1 MVKNIPTI
9 ERSTKIRFGKYAT
22 DDQGENTIVFNA
34 SNAAIDTSGPGSI
47 YMTPLRSEDI
57 RNTDVKILTYNRTT
71 KEVLDSNVTSDDI
84 FSMNLEFVTNNDN
97 VTSNTIRFINDT
109 TSFVTTGNVG
119 IQNTSPTHALDVGS
133 NVYVTK
139 DGEVRVGPSILINSS
154 ATNKIQVSGRIDTD
168 SITLDHIGLSNTNPT
183 ITGLSLGSS
192 TFLRHPTD
200 SINAFS
206 TSGNV
211 SAAFYHGDSYFLSNL
226 NLNNI
231 VLQGNTTA
239 SRTVQFNYANGPAL
253 ITNGNVGIQ
262 NTHGIHTLD
271 VGSNLFVDDKGSN
284 ILVVTGNTFTSRKA
298 LIGSNVTIDT
308 LGSNVVEVTGNTYT
322 SRKALVGSNLVMD
335 TMGSNVV
342 EVTGNTFTSRKALV
356 GSNLVM
362 DTLGSNVVEVTGNTF
377 TSRKALIG
385 SNLVMDTLGSNVVE
399 VTGNTYTSRKA
410 LVGSNVT
417 IDTLGS
423 NVVEVTGNTYT
434 SRKAL
439 VGSNLIMD
447 TLGSNVVEVTGNT
460 YTSRKALI
468 GSNVIIDTLGT
479 NVVEVTGNVNVSNYT
494 KTDYITVQK
503 DAHIKGNLLVEGTTT
518 TIDTTN
524 TTFEDAVI
532 SLANNNEFA
541 TTDIG
546 IIMKQPNSNA
556 SPTVTFRGDEK
567 EIMIGYTLNSS
578 LDTEIT
584 PDLANVI
591 DLHVYG
597 NVIAQNNI
605 TLTSGELTAI
615 TLNGNVVGNNANVI
629 TLYGNVSGD
638 NVNAITLYG
647 NVVGNSANVI
657 TLTGNV
663 IGNNVDVITLNGNVS
678 GDNVNA
684 ITLYGNVSGDNVN
697 AITLYG
703 NVSGDNVNAIT
714 LYGNVSG
721 DNVNAITIYGNVV
734 GHSAN
739 VITLYGNV
747 ISNNVYVTNNIETTS
762 GFFKGDGGILSNVT
776 LQQVTN
782 AGNTTSNTV
791 QFTNAH
797 TAFTTDLTSNVGVK
811 LDQLSNVII
820 TDPNDH
826 KSLLYIDGNW
836 IDDYID
842 FTSIEVKAGED
853 LYKGNVVYIH
863 DGSGDTPEVRKADS
877 SSASTMP
884 AIGIV
889 MDGSINQNENGHVV
903 TFGTF
908 GMAFDANFQKGEILY
923 VSNTTPGGLMNTVP
937 FNNTDKIQNVGIV
950 VKSGDKILV
959 TGVGRSND
967 IPNAEEVYAQ
977 PTYVYVNSSG
987 NELKKIL
994 ASNLSANNQTLDM
1007 VTSWS
1012 NSTQNTIQSTHATT
1026 GFISAGN
1033 VHVGSN
1039 IFISGLTD
1047 PTNNYLTMADK
1058 NTGDLIKSPVYVTTG
1073 GKYVIDAAE
1082 AEFTGNL
1089 TFTGNATT
1097 FSSNNVVIQDR
1108 IFGLGANNTVHNL
1121 DMGILMEHKD
1131 DGEYANIALIYHADE
1146 HRFSLGYTQN
1156 TFTDDH
1162 ILHYQDPDHVI
1173 TFDILGNTLVQ
1184 NNLTVVHGDLTAIT
1198 LNGNVV
1204 GDNVS
1209 VITLNGN
1216 VVGNNVDVITLN
1228 GNVVGNN
1235 VDAITL
1241 NGNVS
1246 GDNVN
1251 AITLYGNVSGDNV
1264 SAITLNGNVSGDNV
1278 NTITLYGNVSG
1289 DNVSVITLNGNVV
1302 GDNVSAITLNG
1313 NVSGDNVNAITLYG
1327 NVSGD
1332 NVNAITLNG
1341 NVVGNTANVITLNGN
1356 VSGDNVN
1363 TITLYG
1369 NVSGDNVNTITL
1381 YGNVSGDN
1389 VNTITLYG
1397 NVSGDNVS
1405 VITLNGNVSGD
1416 NVNAITLNGNVVGDN
1431 VSAITLYGNV
1441 VADNVVATNGMY
1453 GTITGSNTISASTIN
1468 AVTVN
1473 SNVVATNMYGT
1484 IAGSNTISAST
1495 IYVGSTYNL
1504 NDYDLRVEGDAE
1516 ITGNLLVG
1524 GTTTTVN
1531 TENLVVKDPI
1541 IQLGD
1546 ASASVDSGLLLA
1558 RPSDTD
1564 NVYVG
1569 YNETE
1574 SEFAIGFTDDHAGES
1589 AITVKDNVDFTL
1601 NVHGN
1606 VEASYFFGDG
1616 SQLSGIQTATPTLE
1630 SVVDEGNVTSNVV
1643 QFSNVTTGI
1652 EITSN
1657 IDFVNKITLKST
1669 SVTKSN
1675 LFVVNAIQLDPTYD
1689 SEVKNNVLSY
1699 NTTTGEIYDS
1709 GGQGGSG
1716 SSFNNITE
1724 ENANVLIGSNL
1735 TINSL
1740 GSNVLTVSGNV
1751 SADNIT
1757 IGGLNVAASPFALD
1771 DVVSVYEGANVTANV
1786 LTLGGVVTNVVT
1798 ANTITLA
1805 NNLTVSGNIESK
1817 NIRLN
1822 DPSITTT
1829 FASGMLTIDAA
1840 NKTYGT
1846 GSLIT
1851 LTENMTAL
1859 SYSNLIEGSQLI
1871 IPITSSGGN
1880 YTVSNTFSNVDYH
1893 VYSDVATISAGNQG
1907 LMTVSN
1913 LNGNV
1918 YMNMLPF
1925 QDVTTGFGG
1934 GGGGGTSG
1942 YVSGDLTVTGGLTV
1956 TDLDVDASVTG
1967 NVITLNGG
1975 NRTFGV
1981 SPLLEVNSS
1990 KVEHLVYTNLRH
2002 GSELKVLMNAF
2013 TQFTLSEISNVNR
2026 YHYSGVTTVEAGD
2039 IALMTFSN
2047 LHGSI
2052 YADLKISYGV
2062 STFVVR
2068 ATGGSVTTY
2077 TDAGTTYKVHTFT
2090 SSGDFTVTSGGEV
2103 EYLIIAGGGGGGS
2116 DSSTGGRYGG
2126 GGGGAGGYRCSVA
2139 GELSGGNS
2147 SPESLLNLTNGI
2159 YTVTVGA
2166 GGAGGNYTS
2175 APGERGTNGN
2185 DSSLSTIVS
2194 FGGGGGSG
2202 SYTGGDSGGSGGGG
2216 AEGGGPGSGTA
2227 NQGFSGG
2234 VRGANDGNG
2243 GGGGAGGAGGTSS
2256 TDDVGGSGGV
2266 GISSNI
2272 NGTLVGR
2279 AGGGG
2284 GSTNGSASDGG
2295 GSGANG
2301 SGTINTGGGG
2311 GASEN
2316 NNSSGGGSGGSGIVI
2331 IRYAI

>member
-34 SNAAIDTSGPGSI
+34 SNAAIDTSVPGSI

-119 IQNTSPTHALDVGS
+119 IQNTSPTHTLDVGS
-133 NVYVTK
+133 KFHVTK
-139 DGEVRVGPSILINSS
+139 DGEVRVGPSVLIDSS
-154 ATNKIQVSGRIDTD
+154 VTNKIQVSGRIDAD
-168 SITLDHIGLSNTNPT
+168 SITLDHIGISNTNPT
-183 ITGLSLGSS
+183 IEGLSLGSS
-192 TFLRHPTD
+192 TFLQHPTD

-231 VLQGNTTA
+231 VLQGNTTG

-271 VGSNLFVDDKGSN
+271 VGSNLFVDDIGSN
-284 ILVVTGNTFTSRKA
+284 ILVVTGNTFTSRKALVGSNLVMDTFGSNIVEVTGNTFTSRKALVGSNVTIDTLGTDVIEVTGNTFTSRKA
-298 LIGSNVTIDT
+298 LIGSNVTI
-308 LGSNVVEVTGNTYT
+308 
-322 SRKALVGSNLVMD
+322 
-335 TMGSNVV
+335 
-342 EVTGNTFTSRKALV
+342 
-356 GSNLVM
+356 

-410 LVGSNVT
+410 LIGSNVT

-423 NVVEVTGNTYT
+423 NVVEVTGNTFT

-439 VGSNLIMD
+439 IGSNLVMD

-468 GSNVIIDTLGT
+468 GSNVTIDTLGS

-532 SLANNNEFA
+532 SLANNNELA

-546 IIMKQPNSNA
+546 IIMKQPGSNA

-578 LDTEIT
+578 LDTEIV
-584 PDLANVI
+584 PDLSNVI

-615 TLNGNVVGNNANVI
+615 TLNGNVIGNNVDVI
-629 TLYGNVSGD
+629 TLN
-638 NVNAITLYG
+638 G
-647 NVVGNSANVI
+647 NVVGNNVDVI
-657 TLTGNV
+657 TLNGNV
-663 IGNNVDVITLNGNVS
+663 IGNNVDVITLNGNVI
-678 GDNVNA
+678 GNNVDV
-684 ITLYGNVSGDNVN
+684 ITLNGNVIGNNV
-697 AITLYG
+697 
-703 NVSGDNVNAIT
+703 D
-714 LYGNVSG
+714 
-721 DNVNAITIYGNVV
+721 
-734 GHSAN
+734 

-747 ISNNVYVTNNIETTS
+747 IADNVYATNNIETTS

-776 LQQVTN
+776 LQQVTDTSN
-782 AGNTTSNTV
+782 STSNTV
-791 QFTNAH
+791 LFTNAH

-811 LDQLSNVII
+811 LGQLSNVII

-842 FTSIEVKAGED
+842 FTSIEVKAGEA
-853 LYKGNVVYIH
+853 LSKGDVVYIN

-889 MDGSINQNENGHVV
+889 MDGTINQNNNGHVV

-908 GMAFDANFQKGEILY
+908 GMTFDTNFQKGEILY

-950 VKSGDKILV
+950 VKSGEKILV

-1026 GFISAGN
+1026 GFISSGN

-1131 DGEYANIALIYHADE
+1131 DGEYANVALIYHADE

-1216 VVGNNVDVITLN
+1216 VSGDNVN
-1228 GNVVGNN
+1228 
-1235 VDAITL
+1235 AITL
-1241 NGNVS
+1241 YGNVS

-1264 SAITLNGNVSGDNV
+1264 NAITL
-1278 NTITLYGNVSG
+1278 Y
-1289 DNVSVITLNGNVV
+1289 
-1302 GDNVSAITLNG
+1302 G

-1341 NVVGNTANVITLNGN
+1341 NVSGDNVNVITLN
-1356 VSGDNVN
+1356 
-1363 TITLYG
+1363 
-1369 NVSGDNVNTITL
+1369 
-1381 YGNVSGDN
+1381 GNVSGDN

-1416 NVNAITLNGNVVGDN
+1416 NVNAITLYGNVSGDNVNAITLYGNVSGDNVNAITLYGNVSGDNVNAITLYGNVSGDN
-1431 VSAITLYGNV
+1431 VSVITLNGNVSGDNVNAITLYGNV
-1441 VADNVVATNGMY
+1441 VSDNVVAKNGMY
-1453 GTITGSNTISASTIN
+1453 GNIL
-1468 AVTVN
+1468 
-1473 SNVVATNMYGT
+1473 
-1484 IAGSNTISAST
+1484 GSNTISAST
-1495 IYVGSTYNL
+1495 IYVGSAYNL
-1504 NDYDLRVEGDAE
+1504 NGYDLRVQGDAE

-1558 RPSDTD
+1558 RLSDTD

-1569 YNETE
+1569 YDQSRT
-1574 SEFAIGFTDDHAGES
+1574 EFAIGFTSNHAGDS
-1589 AITVKDNVDFTL
+1589 SITVKDNVDFTL

-1643 QFSNVTTGI
+1643 RFQNSTTGI

-1657 IDFVNKITLKST
+1657 IDFTNKITLKST
-1669 SVTKSN
+1669 SETKSN
-1675 LFVVNAIQLDPTYD
+1675 LFVVNAIQLDPAYASPTR
-1689 SEVKNNVLSY
+1689 NVLSY
-1699 NTTTGEIYDS
+1699 DTTTGEIYDS
-1709 GGQGGSG
+1709 GGQGGS
-1716 SSFNNITE
+1716 SFVNITE
-1724 ENANVLIGSNL
+1724 EGANVALGSNL
-1735 TINSL
+1735 TVNSF

-1805 NNLTVSGNIESK
+1805 NNLTVSGNTTSQ
-1817 NIRLN
+1817 NIKLTN
-1822 DPSITTT
+1822 TDIT
-1829 FASGMLTIDAA
+1829 ASVTSGTITVDAKE
-1840 NKTYGT
+1840 KTYGT
-1846 GSLIT
+1846 APLVVSTTDVSNLVF
-1851 LTENMTAL
+1851 
-1859 SYSNLIEGSQLI
+1859 SNLITGAQI
-1871 IPITSSGGN
+1871 VIPILASGGAIN
-1880 YTVSNTFSNVDYH
+1880 ISSAMTNVNFYAMT
-1893 VYSDVATISAGNQG
+1893 SDV
-1907 LMTVSN
+1907 
-1913 LNGNV
+1913 
-1918 YMNMLPF
+1918 
-1925 QDVTTGFGG
+1925 
-1934 GGGGGTSG
+1934 
-1942 YVSGDLTVTGGLTV
+1942 
-1956 TDLDVDASVTG
+1956 SVTQD
-1967 NVITLNGG
+1967 
-1975 NRTFGV
+1975 
-1981 SPLLEVNSS
+1981 
-1990 KVEHLVYTNLRH
+1990 KH
-2002 GSELKVLMNAF
+2002 
-2013 TQFTLSEISNVNR
+2013 
-2026 YHYSGVTTVEAGD
+2026 
-2039 IALMTFSN
+2039 ALMTLSN
-2047 LHGSI
+2047 LYGNI
-2052 YADLKISYGV
+2052 YMNAI
-2062 STFVVR
+2062 
-2068 ATGGSVTTY
+2068 
-2077 TDAGTTYKVHTFT
+2077 
-2090 SSGDFTVTSGGEV
+2090 
-2103 EYLIIAGGGGGGS
+2103 
-2116 DSSTGGRYGG
+2116 
-2126 GGGGAGGYRCSVA
+2126 
-2139 GELSGGNS
+2139 
-2147 SPESLLNLTNGI
+2147 
-2159 YTVTVGA
+2159 
-2166 GGAGGNYTS
+2166 
-2175 APGERGTNGN
+2175 
-2185 DSSLSTIVS
+2185 
-2194 FGGGGGSG
+2194 
-2202 SYTGGDSGGSGGGG
+2202 
-2216 AEGGGPGSGTA
+2216 
-2227 NQGFSGG
+2227 GFS
-2234 VRGANDGNG
+2234 
-2243 GGGGAGGAGGTSS
+2243 
-2256 TDDVGGSGGV
+2256 
-2266 GISSNI
+2266 
-2272 NGTLVGR
+2272 
-2279 AGGGG
+2279 
-2284 GSTNGSASDGG
+2284 
-2295 GSGANG
+2295 
-2301 SGTINTGGGG
+2301 
-2311 GASEN
+2311 
-2316 NNSSGGGSGGSGIVI
+2316 
-2331 IRYAI
+2331 

>member
-139 DGEVRVGPSILINSS
+139 DGEVRVGRSILINSS

-284 ILVVTGNTFTSRKA
+284 ILVVTGNTYTSRKALVGSNLVMDTLGSNIVEVTGNTFTSRKA
-298 LIGSNVTIDT
+298 LVGSNLVMDT

-322 SRKALVGSNLVMD
+322 SRKALVGSNVTIDTLGTNVVEVTGNTYTSRKVLVGSNLVMD

-410 LVGSNVT
+410 L
-417 IDTLGS
+417 
-423 NVVEVTGNTYT
+423 
-434 SRKAL
+434 
-439 VGSNLIMD
+439 
-447 TLGSNVVEVTGNT
+447 
-460 YTSRKALI
+460 I

-479 NVVEVTGNVNVSNYT
+479 DVIEVTGNVNVSNYT

-518 TIDTTN
+518 TIDTIN

-532 SLANNNEFA
+532 SLANNNELA

-546 IIMKQPNSNA
+546 IIMKQPGSDAN
-556 SPTVTFRGDEK
+556 PTVTFRGDEK

-578 LDTEIT
+578 LDTEIV
-584 PDLANVI
+584 PDLSNVI

-615 TLNGNVVGNNANVI
+615 TLNGNVVGDTANVITLNGNVVGDTANVI
-629 TLYGNVSGD
+629 TLYGNV
-638 NVNAITLYG
+638 IG
-647 NVVGNSANVI
+647 NTANVI
-657 TLTGNV
+657 TLNGNVVGDTANVITLNGNV
-663 IGNNVDVITLNGNVS
+663 IGNNVDVITLNGNVV
-678 GDNVNA
+678 GDTANV
-684 ITLYGNVSGDNVN
+684 ITLN
-697 AITLYG
+697 
-703 NVSGDNVNAIT
+703 
-714 LYGNVSG
+714 
-721 DNVNAITIYGNVV
+721 GNVV
-734 GHSAN
+734 GNNVDVITLNGNVVGNTAN

-747 ISNNVYVTNNIETTS
+747 VGNNVDVITLYGNVIADNVYTTNNIETTS

-811 LDQLSNVII
+811 LDQLSNVNVTGLVEDNILI
-820 TDPNDH
+820 YDGSNWVNDYNVH
-826 KSLLYIDGNW
+826 NFVKIKNETGDILYRGN
-836 IDDYID
+836 
-842 FTSIEVKAGED
+842 T
-853 LYKGNVVYIH
+853 VYIV
-863 DGSGDTPEVRKADS
+863 DGHNSNVANVALAKSDLPN
-877 SSASTMP
+877 TMP
-884 AIGIV
+884 CIGIIHDDV
-889 MDGSINQNENGHVV
+889 ANQ
-903 TFGTF
+903 
-908 GMAFDANFQKGEILY
+908 GEGVAVAYGKVQNVNTSGFTEGQIVY
-923 VSNTTPGGLMNTVP
+923 VSNTVAGSVMSSKP
-937 FNNTDKIQNVGIV
+937 FGPTDLIQNVGV
-950 VKSGDKILV
+950 CVKSDPSHGVIFV

-987 NELKKIL
+987 NELKKIDPTIL
-994 ASNLSANNQTLDM
+994 NANNQTLDM

-1026 GFISAGN
+1026 GFISSGN

-1039 IFISGLTD
+1039 IFVSGIKDPSGSGLSYI
-1047 PTNNYLTMADK
+1047 PMIEK
-1058 NTGDLIKSPVYVTTG
+1058 GTGKLIRSPAHVDNDGTY
-1073 GKYVIDAAE
+1073 IINAPN

-1089 TFTGNATT
+1089 SFTGNTYV
-1097 FSSNNVVIQDR
+1097 FESNTVVINDR
-1108 IFGLGANNTVHNL
+1108 ILGIANNNTSHTL
-1121 DMGILMEHKD
+1121 DVGIIMEHP
-1131 DGEYANIALIYHADE
+1131 GHNIAFIHHGEPVEGDPHE
-1146 HRFSLGYTQN
+1146 HEMVLGYTQN
-1156 TFTDDH
+1156 TVSDNHVLDDAN
-1162 ILHYQDPDHVI
+1162 II
-1173 TFDILGNTLVQ
+1173 TFRVLGDVIVQ
-1184 NNLTVVHGDLTAIT
+1184 NNLTLTSGDLTAIT
-1198 LNGNVV
+1198 VNSNVV
-1204 GDNVS
+1204 GDSVN

-1216 VVGNNVDVITLN
+1216 VVSD
-1228 GNVVGNN
+1228 
-1235 VDAITL
+1235 
-1241 NGNVS
+1241 
-1246 GDNVN
+1246 
-1251 AITLYGNVSGDNV
+1251 
-1264 SAITLNGNVSGDNV
+1264 
-1278 NTITLYGNVSG
+1278 
-1289 DNVSVITLNGNVV
+1289 
-1302 GDNVSAITLNG
+1302 
-1313 NVSGDNVNAITLYG
+1313 
-1327 NVSGD
+1327 
-1332 NVNAITLNG
+1332 
-1341 NVVGNTANVITLNGN
+1341 
-1356 VSGDNVN
+1356 
-1363 TITLYG
+1363 
-1369 NVSGDNVNTITL
+1369 
-1381 YGNVSGDN
+1381 
-1389 VNTITLYG
+1389 
-1397 NVSGDNVS
+1397 
-1405 VITLNGNVSGD
+1405 
-1416 NVNAITLNGNVVGDN
+1416 
-1431 VSAITLYGNV
+1431 NV
-1441 VADNVVATNGMY
+1441 VATNGMYGTIAGSNTISASTINAVTVNSNVVSDNVVATNMYGTIAGSNTISASTINAVTVNSNVVADNVVATNMYGTITGSNTISASTINAVTVNSNIVSDNVVATNGMYGTITGSNTISASTINAVTINSNIVSDNVIATNMYGTITGSNTISASTINAVTVNSNIVADNVIATNIYGTISGSNTISASTINAVTVNSNIVSDNVVATNGMYGTITGSNTISASTINAVTVNSNIVSDNVVATNGMY

-1473 SNVVATNMYGT
+1473 SNVVATNVYGT

-1495 IYVGSTYNL
+1495 IYVGSEYNL
-1504 NDYDLRVEGDAE
+1504 NGYDLRVQGDAE

-1546 ASASVDSGLLLA
+1546 ASALVDSGLLLA

-1574 SEFAIGFTDDHAGES
+1574 SEFAIGFTDNHAGES
-1589 AITVKDNVDFTL
+1589 DIIVKDNVDFTL

-1616 SQLSGIQTATPTLE
+1616 SQLSGIQTATPTLA

-1643 QFSNVTTGI
+1643 QFSNATTGI

-1805 NNLTVSGNIESK
+1805 NNLTVSGNTTSQ
-1817 NIRLN
+1817 NIKLTN
-1822 DPSITTT
+1822 TDIT
-1829 FASGMLTIDAA
+1829 ASVTSGTITVDAKE
-1840 NKTYGT
+1840 KTYGT
-1846 GSLIT
+1846 SPLVVST
-1851 LTENMTAL
+1851 TDVSNLVF
-1859 SYSNLIEGSQLI
+1859 SNLITGAQI
-1871 IPITSSGGN
+1871 VIPILASGGAIN
-1880 YTVSNTFSNVDYH
+1880 ISSAMTNVNFYAMT
-1893 VYSDVATISAGNQG
+1893 SDV
-1907 LMTVSN
+1907 
-1913 LNGNV
+1913 
-1918 YMNMLPF
+1918 
-1925 QDVTTGFGG
+1925 
-1934 GGGGGTSG
+1934 
-1942 YVSGDLTVTGGLTV
+1942 
-1956 TDLDVDASVTG
+1956 SVTQD
-1967 NVITLNGG
+1967 
-1975 NRTFGV
+1975 
-1981 SPLLEVNSS
+1981 
-1990 KVEHLVYTNLRH
+1990 KH
-2002 GSELKVLMNAF
+2002 
-2013 TQFTLSEISNVNR
+2013 
-2026 YHYSGVTTVEAGD
+2026 
-2039 IALMTFSN
+2039 ALMTLSN
-2047 LHGSI
+2047 LYGNI
-2052 YADLKISYGV
+2052 YMNAI
-2062 STFVVR
+2062 
-2068 ATGGSVTTY
+2068 
-2077 TDAGTTYKVHTFT
+2077 
-2090 SSGDFTVTSGGEV
+2090 
-2103 EYLIIAGGGGGGS
+2103 
-2116 DSSTGGRYGG
+2116 
-2126 GGGGAGGYRCSVA
+2126 
-2139 GELSGGNS
+2139 
-2147 SPESLLNLTNGI
+2147 
-2159 YTVTVGA
+2159 
-2166 GGAGGNYTS
+2166 
-2175 APGERGTNGN
+2175 
-2185 DSSLSTIVS
+2185 
-2194 FGGGGGSG
+2194 
-2202 SYTGGDSGGSGGGG
+2202 
-2216 AEGGGPGSGTA
+2216 
-2227 NQGFSGG
+2227 GFS
-2234 VRGANDGNG
+2234 
-2243 GGGGAGGAGGTSS
+2243 
-2256 TDDVGGSGGV
+2256 
-2266 GISSNI
+2266 
-2272 NGTLVGR
+2272 
-2279 AGGGG
+2279 
-2284 GSTNGSASDGG
+2284 
-2295 GSGANG
+2295 
-2301 SGTINTGGGG
+2301 
-2311 GASEN
+2311 
-2316 NNSSGGGSGGSGIVI
+2316 
-2331 IRYAI
+2331 

>member
-71 KEVLDSNVTSDDI
+71 KEVLDSNITSDDI

-97 VTSNTIRFINDT
+97 VTSNTVRFINDT

-119 IQNTSPTHALDVGS
+119 IQNTSPTHALDIGS
-133 NVYVTK
+133 KFHVTK

-168 SITLDHIGLSNTNPT
+168 SITLDHIGISNNNPT
-183 ITGLSLGSS
+183 ITGLSLGSN
-192 TFLRHPTD
+192 TFLQHPTD

-231 VLQGNTTA
+231 VLQGNTTG

-284 ILVVTGNTFTSRKA
+284 ILVVTGNTYTSRKA
-298 LIGSNVTIDT
+298 LVGSNVTIDT

-335 TMGSNVV
+335 TLGSNVVEVTGNTFTSRKALIGSNVTIDTLGSNVIEVTGNTFTSRKALIGSNVTIDTLGSNVV

-385 SNLVMDTLGSNVVE
+385 SNVTIDTLGSNVVE

-423 NVVEVTGNTYT
+423 
-434 SRKAL
+434 
-439 VGSNLIMD
+439 
-447 TLGSNVVEVTGNT
+447 
-460 YTSRKALI
+460 
-468 GSNVIIDTLGT
+468 

-532 SLANNNEFA
+532 SLANNNELTA
-541 TTDIG
+541 TDIG
-546 IIMKQPNSNA
+546 IIMKQPGNNA
-556 SPTVTFRGDEK
+556 NPTVTFRGDEK
-567 EIMIGYTLNSS
+567 EMMIGYTLNSS

-584 PDLANVI
+584 PDSANVI

-597 NVIAQNNI
+597 NIIAQNNI

-615 TLNGNVVGNNANVI
+615 TLNGNVVGNNVDVVTLTGNVI
-629 TLYGNVSGD
+629 GN
-638 NVNAITLYG
+638 NVD
-647 NVVGNSANVI
+647 VI

-663 IGNNVDVITLNGNVS
+663 IGNNVDVITLYGNVI
-678 GDNVNA
+678 GNNVDVVTLTGNVIGNNVNA
-684 ITLYGNVSGDNVN
+684 ITLNGNVVGNNVN
-697 AITLYG
+697 AITLSG
-703 NVSGDNVNAIT
+703 NVAGNNVNAIT
-714 LYGNVSG
+714 LNGNVIG
-721 DNVNAITIYGNVV
+721 NNVNAITLSGNVV
-734 GHSAN
+734 GNN
-739 VITLYGNV
+739 VNAITLKGNV
-747 ISNNVYVTNNIETTS
+747 VADNVYVTNNIETTS
-762 GFFKGDGGILSNVT
+762 GFFKGNGGILSNVT

-811 LDQLSNVII
+811 LNQLSNVNVTGLVEDNILI
-820 TDPNDH
+820 YDGSNWVNDYNVH
-826 KSLLYIDGNW
+826 NFVKIKNETGDTLYRGN
-836 IDDYID
+836 
-842 FTSIEVKAGED
+842 T
-853 LYKGNVVYIH
+853 VYIV
-863 DGSGDTPEVRKADS
+863 DGHNANVANVALAKSDS
-877 SSASTMP
+877 PNTMP
-884 AIGIV
+884 CIGVIH
-889 MDGSINQNENGHVV
+889 DDILDQNEGVAVAYGKVQNVNTDGF
-903 TFGTF
+903 TE
-908 GMAFDANFQKGEILY
+908 GEIVY
-923 VSNTTPGGLMNTVP
+923 VSNTNAGSVMSSKP
-937 FNNTDKIQNVGIV
+937 FGPTDLIQNVGV
-950 VKSGDKILV
+950 CVKSDPSHGVIFV

-1012 NSTQNTIQSTHATT
+1012 NSTQNTIQSTHETT

-1039 IFISGLTD
+1039 IFVSGIKD
-1047 PTNNYLTMADK
+1047 
-1058 NTGDLIKSPVYVTTG
+1058 TGLSYIPMIEKGTGKLIRSPAYVDNDDT
-1073 GKYVIDAAE
+1073 YIINAAN

-1089 TFTGNATT
+1089 SFTGNTYV
-1097 FSSNNVVIQDR
+1097 FESNTVVINDR
-1108 IFGLGANNTVHNL
+1108 ILGIANNNTSHTL
-1121 DMGILMEHKD
+1121 DVGIIMEHP
-1131 DGEYANIALIYHADE
+1131 GHNIAFIHHGAPVEGDPHE
-1146 HRFSLGYTQN
+1146 HEMVLGYTQN
-1156 TFTDDH
+1156 TVSDNHVLDDAN
-1162 ILHYQDPDHVI
+1162 II
-1173 TFDILGNTLVQ
+1173 TFRVLGNIIAQ
-1184 NNLTVVHGDLTAIT
+1184 NNLTLTSGDLTAITVNSNVVGDNVSVITLNGNVVADNVNAITLRGNVVGNNVNAIT

-1204 GDNVS
+1204 ADNVNAITVNSNVVGDNVNAITLRGN
-1209 VITLNGN
+1209 VVGNNVNAITLNGN

-1235 VDAITL
+1235 VDVITLYGNVIGNNVDVITL
-1241 NGNVS
+1241 N
-1246 GDNVN
+1246 
-1251 AITLYGNVSGDNV
+1251 GNVSGDNV

-1278 NTITLYGNVSG
+1278 
-1289 DNVSVITLNGNVV
+1289 
-1302 GDNVSAITLNG
+1302 SAITLNG
-1313 NVSGDNVNAITLYG
+1313 NVSGDNVSAITLNGNVIGNNVDVITLNGNVIGDNVSVITLYG

-1332 NVNAITLNG
+1332 NV
-1341 NVVGNTANVITLNGN
+1341 NVITLNGN
-1356 VSGDNVN
+1356 VSGDNV
-1363 TITLYG
+1363 
-1369 NVSGDNVNTITL
+1369 SA
-1381 YGNVSGDN
+1381 
-1389 VNTITLYG
+1389 
-1397 NVSGDNVS
+1397 
-1405 VITLNGNVSGD
+1405 ITLNGNVIGNNVNAITLNGNVVAD
-1416 NVNAITLNGNVVGDN
+1416 NVSAITLNGNVVGDN

-1453 GTITGSNTISASTIN
+1453 GNIL
-1468 AVTVN
+1468 
-1473 SNVVATNMYGT
+1473 
-1484 IAGSNTISAST
+1484 GSNTISAST
-1495 IYVGSTYNL
+1495 IYVGTDTYNL
-1504 NDYDLRVEGDAE
+1504 NGYDLRVVGDTE

-1531 TENLVVKDPI
+1531 TENLIVKDPI

-1546 ASASVDSGLLLA
+1546 ASASVDSGLLLVGS
-1558 RPSDTD
+1558 SDPAKD

-1569 YNETE
+1569 YDQNRT
-1574 SEFAIGFTDDHAGES
+1574 EFAIGFTDNHAGES
-1589 AITVKDNVDFTL
+1589 AITVKDGVNFKMNVY
-1601 NVHGN
+1601 GN

-1616 SQLSGIQTATPTLE
+1616 SQLSGIQTATPTLA
-1630 SVVDEGNVTSNVV
+1630 SVVDEGNATTNVV
-1643 QFSNVTTGI
+1643 QFSNATTGI

-1657 IDFVNKITLKST
+1657 IDFTNKITLKST
-1669 SVTKSN
+1669 SGTKSN

-1735 TINSL
+1735 TINTF

-1805 NNLTVSGNIESK
+1805 NNLTVSGNTTSQ
-1817 NIRLN
+1817 NIKLTN
-1822 DPSITTT
+1822 TDIT
-1829 FASGMLTIDAA
+1829 ASVTSGTITVDAKE
-1840 NKTYGT
+1840 KTYGT
-1846 GSLIT
+1846 SPLVVST
-1851 LTENMTAL
+1851 TDVSNLVF
-1859 SYSNLIEGSQLI
+1859 SNLITGAQI
-1871 IPITSSGGN
+1871 VIPILADGGAINISSAM
-1880 YTVSNTFSNVDYH
+1880 TNVNFYAMT
-1893 VYSDVATISAGNQG
+1893 SDV
-1907 LMTVSN
+1907 
-1913 LNGNV
+1913 
-1918 YMNMLPF
+1918 
-1925 QDVTTGFGG
+1925 
-1934 GGGGGTSG
+1934 
-1942 YVSGDLTVTGGLTV
+1942 
-1956 TDLDVDASVTG
+1956 SVTQD
-1967 NVITLNGG
+1967 
-1975 NRTFGV
+1975 
-1981 SPLLEVNSS
+1981 
-1990 KVEHLVYTNLRH
+1990 KH
-2002 GSELKVLMNAF
+2002 
-2013 TQFTLSEISNVNR
+2013 
-2026 YHYSGVTTVEAGD
+2026 
-2039 IALMTFSN
+2039 ALMTLSN
-2047 LHGSI
+2047 LYGNI
-2052 YADLKISYGV
+2052 YMNAI
-2062 STFVVR
+2062 
-2068 ATGGSVTTY
+2068 
-2077 TDAGTTYKVHTFT
+2077 
-2090 SSGDFTVTSGGEV
+2090 
-2103 EYLIIAGGGGGGS
+2103 
-2116 DSSTGGRYGG
+2116 
-2126 GGGGAGGYRCSVA
+2126 
-2139 GELSGGNS
+2139 
-2147 SPESLLNLTNGI
+2147 
-2159 YTVTVGA
+2159 
-2166 GGAGGNYTS
+2166 
-2175 APGERGTNGN
+2175 
-2185 DSSLSTIVS
+2185 
-2194 FGGGGGSG
+2194 
-2202 SYTGGDSGGSGGGG
+2202 
-2216 AEGGGPGSGTA
+2216 
-2227 NQGFSGG
+2227 GF
-2234 VRGANDGNG
+2234 A
-2243 GGGGAGGAGGTSS
+2243 
-2256 TDDVGGSGGV
+2256 
-2266 GISSNI
+2266 
-2272 NGTLVGR
+2272 
-2279 AGGGG
+2279 
-2284 GSTNGSASDGG
+2284 
-2295 GSGANG
+2295 
-2301 SGTINTGGGG
+2301 
-2311 GASEN
+2311 
-2316 NNSSGGGSGGSGIVI
+2316 
-2331 IRYAI
+2331 

>member
-206 TSGNV
+206 TSGNI

-271 VGSNLFVDDKGSN
+271 VGSNLFVDDIGSN

-335 TMGSNVV
+335 TLGSNVVEVTGNTFTSRKALVGSNVTIDTLGTNVVEVTGNTYTSRKALVGSNLVMDTMGSNVV
-342 EVTGNTFTSRKALV
+342 EVTGNTFTSRKVLV

-377 TSRKALIG
+377 TSRKVLVG
-385 SNLVMDTLGSNVVE
+385 SNVTIDTLGSNVIE

-417 IDTLGS
+417 IDTLG
-423 NVVEVTGNTYT
+423 T
-434 SRKAL
+434 
-439 VGSNLIMD
+439 D
-447 TLGSNVVEVTGNT
+447 
-460 YTSRKALI
+460 
-468 GSNVIIDTLGT
+468 VI
-479 NVVEVTGNVNVSNYT
+479 EVTGNVNVSNYT

-532 SLANNNEFA
+532 SLANNNELA

-546 IIMKQPNSNA
+546 IIMKQPGSDAN
-556 SPTVTFRGDEK
+556 PTVTFRGDEK

-578 LDTEIT
+578 LDTEIV
-584 PDLANVI
+584 PDLSNVI

-615 TLNGNVVGNNANVI
+615 TLNGNVIGNNVDVI
-629 TLYGNVSGD
+629 TLN
-638 NVNAITLYG
+638 G
-647 NVVGNSANVI
+647 NVVGNNVDVI
-657 TLTGNV
+657 TLNGNV
-663 IGNNVDVITLNGNVS
+663 IGNNVDVITLNGNVI
-678 GDNVNA
+678 GNNVDV
-684 ITLYGNVSGDNVN
+684 ITLNGNVIGNNVDV
-697 AITLYG
+697 ITLNG
-703 NVSGDNVNAIT
+703 NVIGNNVDVIT
-714 LYGNVSG
+714 LNGNVIG
-721 DNVNAITIYGNVV
+721 NNVDVITLNGNVV
-734 GHSAN
+734 GNNVDVITLSGN
-739 VITLYGNV
+739 VVGNNVDVITLYGNV
-747 ISNNVYVTNNIETTS
+747 IADNVYTTNNIETES

-889 MDGSINQNENGHVV
+889 MDGFINQNENGHVV

-908 GMAFDANFQKGEILY
+908 GMAFDVNFQKGEILY

-950 VKSGDKILV
+950 VKSGNKILV

-1026 GFISAGN
+1026 GFISSGN

-1341 NVVGNTANVITLNGN
+1341 NVSGDNVNAITLNGN

-1363 TITLYG
+1363 AITLYG
-1369 NVSGDNVNTITL
+1369 NVSGDNVSVITL
-1381 YGNVSGDN
+1381 NGNVSGDN

-1504 NDYDLRVEGDAE
+1504 NGYDLRVQGDAE

-1574 SEFAIGFTDDHAGES
+1574 SEFAIGFTDDHAGDS
-1589 AITVKDNVDFTL
+1589 SITVKDNQNFTL

-1606 VEASYFFGDG
+1606 VLASYFFGDG
-1616 SQLSGIQTATPTLE
+1616 SQLSGIQTATPTLA

-1643 QFSNVTTGI
+1643 RFENTTTGI

-1669 SVTKSN
+1669 SGTKSN

-1689 SEVKNNVLSY
+1689 SEEKNNVLSY

-1805 NNLTVSGNIESK
+1805 NNLTVSGNTTSQ
-1817 NIRLN
+1817 NIKLTN
-1822 DPSITTT
+1822 TDIT
-1829 FASGMLTIDAA
+1829 ASVTSGTITVDAKE
-1840 NKTYGT
+1840 KTYGT
-1846 GSLIT
+1846 SPLVVST
-1851 LTENMTAL
+1851 TDVSNLVF
-1859 SYSNLIEGSQLI
+1859 SNLITGAQI
-1871 IPITSSGGN
+1871 VIPILASGGAIN
-1880 YTVSNTFSNVDYH
+1880 ISSAMTNVNFYAMT
-1893 VYSDVATISAGNQG
+1893 SDV
-1907 LMTVSN
+1907 
-1913 LNGNV
+1913 
-1918 YMNMLPF
+1918 
-1925 QDVTTGFGG
+1925 
-1934 GGGGGTSG
+1934 
-1942 YVSGDLTVTGGLTV
+1942 
-1956 TDLDVDASVTG
+1956 SVTQD
-1967 NVITLNGG
+1967 
-1975 NRTFGV
+1975 
-1981 SPLLEVNSS
+1981 
-1990 KVEHLVYTNLRH
+1990 KH
-2002 GSELKVLMNAF
+2002 
-2013 TQFTLSEISNVNR
+2013 
-2026 YHYSGVTTVEAGD
+2026 
-2039 IALMTFSN
+2039 ALMTLSN
-2047 LHGSI
+2047 LYGNI
-2052 YADLKISYGV
+2052 YMNAI
-2062 STFVVR
+2062 
-2068 ATGGSVTTY
+2068 
-2077 TDAGTTYKVHTFT
+2077 
-2090 SSGDFTVTSGGEV
+2090 
-2103 EYLIIAGGGGGGS
+2103 
-2116 DSSTGGRYGG
+2116 
-2126 GGGGAGGYRCSVA
+2126 
-2139 GELSGGNS
+2139 
-2147 SPESLLNLTNGI
+2147 
-2159 YTVTVGA
+2159 
-2166 GGAGGNYTS
+2166 
-2175 APGERGTNGN
+2175 
-2185 DSSLSTIVS
+2185 
-2194 FGGGGGSG
+2194 
-2202 SYTGGDSGGSGGGG
+2202 
-2216 AEGGGPGSGTA
+2216 
-2227 NQGFSGG
+2227 GFS
-2234 VRGANDGNG
+2234 
-2243 GGGGAGGAGGTSS
+2243 
-2256 TDDVGGSGGV
+2256 
-2266 GISSNI
+2266 
-2272 NGTLVGR
+2272 
-2279 AGGGG
+2279 
-2284 GSTNGSASDGG
+2284 
-2295 GSGANG
+2295 
-2301 SGTINTGGGG
+2301 
-2311 GASEN
+2311 
-2316 NNSSGGGSGGSGIVI
+2316 
-2331 IRYAI
+2331 

>member
-97 VTSNTIRFINDT
+97 VTSNTVRFINDT
-109 TSFVTTGNVG
+109 TAFVTTGNVG

-139 DGEVRVGPSILINSS
+139 DGEVRVGPSVLIDSS
-154 ATNKIQVSGRIDTD
+154 VTNKIQVSGRINTD
-168 SITLDHIGLSNTNPT
+168 SITLDHIGISNNNPT
-183 ITGLSLGSS
+183 ITGLSLGSN
-192 TFLRHPTD
+192 TFLQHPTA

-206 TSGNV
+206 TAGNV

-298 LIGSNVTIDT
+298 LVGSNLVMDTFGSNIVEVTGNTFTSRKALVGSNVTIDTLGTDVIEVTGNTFTSRKALIGSNVTIDT

-322 SRKALVGSNLVMD
+322 SRKAL
-335 TMGSNVV
+335 
-342 EVTGNTFTSRKALV
+342 
-356 GSNLVM
+356 
-362 DTLGSNVVEVTGNTF
+362 
-377 TSRKALIG
+377 IG
-385 SNLVMDTLGSNVVE
+385 SNLVMDTLGS
-399 VTGNTYTSRKA
+399 
-410 LVGSNVT
+410 
-417 IDTLGS
+417 
-423 NVVEVTGNTYT
+423 
-434 SRKAL
+434 
-439 VGSNLIMD
+439 
-447 TLGSNVVEVTGNT
+447 
-460 YTSRKALI
+460 
-468 GSNVIIDTLGT
+468 

-518 TIDTTN
+518 TIDTIN

-532 SLANNNEFA
+532 SLANNNELA
-541 TTDIG
+541 TTDID
-546 IIMKQPNSNA
+546 IIMKQPGSKAN
-556 SPTVTFRGDEK
+556 PTVTFRGDEK
-567 EIMIGYTLNSS
+567 EMMIGYTLNNS
-578 LDTEIT
+578 LDTEIV
-584 PDLANVI
+584 PDLSNVI

-615 TLNGNVVGNNANVI
+615 TLNGNV
-629 TLYGNVSGD
+629 
-638 NVNAITLYG
+638 
-647 NVVGNSANVI
+647 
-657 TLTGNV
+657 
-663 IGNNVDVITLNGNVS
+663 IGNNVDVITLNGNVV
-678 GDNVNA
+678 GNNV
-684 ITLYGNVSGDNVN
+684 D
-697 AITLYG
+697 
-703 NVSGDNVNAIT
+703 
-714 LYGNVSG
+714 
-721 DNVNAITIYGNVV
+721 
-734 GHSAN
+734 

-747 ISNNVYVTNNIETTS
+747 IADNVYATNNIETTS

-776 LQQVTN
+776 LQQVTD

-811 LDQLSNVII
+811 LNQLANVTLETDITLANEQILVYDGSNW
-820 TDPNDH
+820 TNQNLNH
-826 KSLLYIDGNW
+826 TFLR
-836 IDDYID
+836 
-842 FTSIEVKAGED
+842 VKAEEAIQ
-853 LYKGNVVYIH
+853 KGNVVYVTSST
-863 DGSGDTPEVRKADS
+863 GNNTFNVRKANATDS
-877 SSASTMP
+877 LTMP
-884 AIGIV
+884 AIGVAYENLAVNGEGLIV
-889 MDGSINQNENGHVV
+889 SFGRADGMLLDGFVE
-903 TFGTF
+903 
-908 GMAFDANFQKGEILY
+908 GETVY
-923 VSNTTPGGLMNTVP
+923 VSNVGDGLVSNVKP
-937 FNNTDKIQNVGIV
+937 LASTDLIQNVGIV
-950 VKSGDKILV
+950 IKPHASSGIISV

-977 PTYVYVNSSG
+977 PTYVYVNSTG
-987 NELKKIL
+987 NELKKIDPTIL
-994 ASNLSANNQTLDM
+994 NANNQTLDM

-1026 GFISAGN
+1026 GFISSGN

-1058 NTGDLIKSPVYVTTG
+1058 NTGDLIKSPVYVTAG

-1108 IFGLGANNTVHNL
+1108 IFGLGANNAVHNL
-1121 DMGILMEHKD
+1121 DMGILMEYKD
-1131 DGEYANIALIYHADE
+1131 DGDYANVALIYHADE

-1278 NTITLYGNVSG
+1278 NA
-1289 DNVSVITLNGNVV
+1289 ITLNGNVS

-1332 NVNAITLNG
+1332 NVSAITLN
-1341 NVVGNTANVITLNGN
+1341 
-1356 VSGDNVN
+1356 
-1363 TITLYG
+1363 
-1369 NVSGDNVNTITL
+1369 
-1381 YGNVSGDN
+1381 
-1389 VNTITLYG
+1389 G

-1405 VITLNGNVSGD
+1405 VITLNGNV
-1416 NVNAITLNGNVVGDN
+1416 
-1431 VSAITLYGNV
+1431 VS
-1441 VADNVVATNGMY
+1441 DNVVATNGIY
-1453 GTITGSNTISASTIN
+1453 GNILGSNA
-1468 AVTVN
+1468 
-1473 SNVVATNMYGT
+1473 
-1484 IAGSNTISAST
+1484 ISAST
-1495 IYVGSTYNL
+1495 IYVGTSTPTPSL
-1504 NDYDLRVEGDAE
+1504 GDYELRVEGDTE

-1531 TENLVVKDPI
+1531 TTNLIVKDPI

-1546 ASASVDSGLLLA
+1546 ASASVDSGLLLVGSSTDPA
-1558 RPSDTD
+1558 RD
-1564 NVYVG
+1564 NIYVG
-1569 YNETE
+1569 YDQTK
-1574 SEFAIGFTDDHAGES
+1574 SEFAIGFTDNHAGES
-1589 AITVKDNVDFTL
+1589 SITVKDGVNFKMNVY
-1601 NVHGN
+1601 GN

-1630 SVVDEGNVTSNVV
+1630 SVVDEGNATSNVV
-1643 QFSNVTTGI
+1643 LFTNTTTGI
-1652 EITSN
+1652 KITSN
-1657 IDFVNKITLKST
+1657 IAFDDKITLQSLT
-1669 SVTKSN
+1669 SGSKN
-1675 LFVVNAIQLDPTYD
+1675 GFFVVDTIQLDPSYAD
-1689 SEVKNNVLSY
+1689 SSLNVLSY

-1709 GGQGGSG
+1709 GGQGGS
-1716 SSFNNITE
+1716 SFNNISE
-1724 ENANVLIGSNL
+1724 EGANVLIGSNL
-1735 TINSL
+1735 TINTF

-1805 NNLTVSGNIESK
+1805 NNLTVSGNTTSQ
-1817 NIRLN
+1817 NIKLTN
-1822 DPSITTT
+1822 TDIT
-1829 FASGMLTIDAA
+1829 ASVTSGTITVDAKE
-1840 NKTYGT
+1840 KTYGT
-1846 GSLIT
+1846 APLVVSTTDVSNLVF
-1851 LTENMTAL
+1851 
-1859 SYSNLIEGSQLI
+1859 SNLITGAQI
-1871 IPITSSGGN
+1871 VIPILASGGAIN
-1880 YTVSNTFSNVDYH
+1880 ISSAMTNVNFYAMT
-1893 VYSDVATISAGNQG
+1893 SDVSVTQDKHT
-1907 LMTVSN
+1907 LMTLSN
-1913 LNGNV
+1913 LYGNI
-1918 YMNMLPF
+1918 YMN
-1925 QDVTTGFGG
+1925 
-1934 GGGGGTSG
+1934 
-1942 YVSGDLTVTGGLTV
+1942 
-1956 TDLDVDASVTG
+1956 A
-1967 NVITLNGG
+1967 I
-1975 NRTFGV
+1975 
-1981 SPLLEVNSS
+1981 
-1990 KVEHLVYTNLRH
+1990 
-2002 GSELKVLMNAF
+2002 
-2013 TQFTLSEISNVNR
+2013 
-2026 YHYSGVTTVEAGD
+2026 
-2039 IALMTFSN
+2039 
-2047 LHGSI
+2047 
-2052 YADLKISYGV
+2052 
-2062 STFVVR
+2062 
-2068 ATGGSVTTY
+2068 
-2077 TDAGTTYKVHTFT
+2077 
-2090 SSGDFTVTSGGEV
+2090 
-2103 EYLIIAGGGGGGS
+2103 
-2116 DSSTGGRYGG
+2116 
-2126 GGGGAGGYRCSVA
+2126 
-2139 GELSGGNS
+2139 
-2147 SPESLLNLTNGI
+2147 
-2159 YTVTVGA
+2159 
-2166 GGAGGNYTS
+2166 
-2175 APGERGTNGN
+2175 
-2185 DSSLSTIVS
+2185 
-2194 FGGGGGSG
+2194 
-2202 SYTGGDSGGSGGGG
+2202 
-2216 AEGGGPGSGTA
+2216 
-2227 NQGFSGG
+2227 GFS
-2234 VRGANDGNG
+2234 
-2243 GGGGAGGAGGTSS
+2243 
-2256 TDDVGGSGGV
+2256 
-2266 GISSNI
+2266 
-2272 NGTLVGR
+2272 
-2279 AGGGG
+2279 
-2284 GSTNGSASDGG
+2284 
-2295 GSGANG
+2295 
-2301 SGTINTGGGG
+2301 
-2311 GASEN
+2311 
-2316 NNSSGGGSGGSGIVI
+2316 
-2331 IRYAI
+2331 

>member
-97 VTSNTIRFINDT
+97 VTSNTVRFINDT
-109 TSFVTTGNVG
+109 TAFVTTGNVG

-168 SITLDHIGLSNTNPT
+168 SITLDHIGISNNNPT

-192 TFLRHPTD
+192 TFLQHPTD

-231 VLQGNTTA
+231 VLQGNTTG

-271 VGSNLFVDDKGSN
+271 VGSNLFVDDIGSN

-298 LIGSNVTIDT
+298 L
-308 LGSNVVEVTGNTYT
+308 
-322 SRKALVGSNLVMD
+322 VGSNLVMD
-335 TMGSNVV
+335 TFGSNIV

-385 SNLVMDTLGSNVVE
+385 SNVTIDTLGSNVIEVTGNTFTSRKALIGSNVTIDTLGSNVVE
-399 VTGNTYTSRKA
+399 VTGNTFTSRKA
-410 LVGSNVT
+410 LVGSNLVM
-417 IDTLGS
+417 DTLGS

-460 YTSRKALI
+460 YTSRKALV
-468 GSNVIIDTLGT
+468 GSNLVMDTLGS

-532 SLANNNEFA
+532 SLANNNELTA
-541 TTDIG
+541 TDIG
-546 IIMKQPNSNA
+546 IIMKQPGSNA

-584 PDLANVI
+584 PDSANVI

-615 TLNGNVVGNNANVI
+615 TLNGNVVGDTANVITLNGNVVGNTANVI
-629 TLYGNVSGD
+629 TLY
-638 NVNAITLYG
+638 
-647 NVVGNSANVI
+647 
-657 TLTGNV
+657 GNV
-663 IGNNVDVITLNGNVS
+663 IGNNVDVITLNGNVI
-678 GDNVNA
+678 GNNV
-684 ITLYGNVSGDNVN
+684 D
-697 AITLYG
+697 
-703 NVSGDNVNAIT
+703 
-714 LYGNVSG
+714 
-721 DNVNAITIYGNVV
+721 
-734 GHSAN
+734 
-739 VITLYGNV
+739 VITLNGNV
-747 ISNNVYVTNNIETTS
+747 IGNNVDVITLRGNVIADNVYVTNNIETES

-776 LQQVTN
+776 LQQVTD

-791 QFTNAH
+791 QFTNTH

-811 LDQLSNVII
+811 LNQLSNVNVTGLVEDNILI
-820 TDPNDH
+820 YDGSNWVNDYNVH
-826 KSLLYIDGNW
+826 NFVKIKNETGDILYRGN
-836 IDDYID
+836 
-842 FTSIEVKAGED
+842 T
-853 LYKGNVVYIH
+853 VYIV
-863 DGSGDTPEVRKADS
+863 DGHNSNVANVALAKSDS
-877 SSASTMP
+877 PNTMP
-884 AIGIV
+884 CIGVIH
-889 MDGSINQNENGHVV
+889 DDILDQNEGVAVAYGKVQNVNTYGF
-903 TFGTF
+903 TE
-908 GMAFDANFQKGEILY
+908 GEIVY
-923 VSNTTPGGLMNTVP
+923 VSNTNAGSVMSSKP
-937 FNNTDKIQNVGIV
+937 FGASDLIQNVGIC
-950 VKSGDKILV
+950 VKSDPSHGVIFV

-1026 GFISAGN
+1026 GFISSGN

-1039 IFISGLTD
+1039 IFVSGIKDTSDEGISYIPMIEKG
-1047 PTNNYLTMADK
+1047 
-1058 NTGDLIKSPVYVTTG
+1058 TGKLIRSPAYVDNDDT
-1073 GKYVIDAAE
+1073 YIINAAN

-1089 TFTGNATT
+1089 SFTGNTYV
-1097 FSSNNVVIQDR
+1097 FESNTVVINDR
-1108 IFGLGANNTVHNL
+1108 ILGIANNNTSHTL
-1121 DMGILMEHKD
+1121 DVGIIMEHP
-1131 DGEYANIALIYHADE
+1131 GHNIAFIHHGAPVEGDPHE
-1146 HRFSLGYTQN
+1146 HEMVLGYTQN
-1156 TFTDDH
+1156 TVSDNHVLDDAN
-1162 ILHYQDPDHVI
+1162 II
-1173 TFDILGNTLVQ
+1173 TFRVLGNVIVQ
-1184 NNLTVVHGDLTAIT
+1184 NNLTLTSGDLTAIT
-1198 LNGNVV
+1198 VNSNVV
-1204 GDNVS
+1204 GDTANV
-1209 VITLNGN
+1209 
-1216 VVGNNVDVITLN
+1216 
-1228 GNVVGNN
+1228 
-1235 VDAITL
+1235 
-1241 NGNVS
+1241 
-1246 GDNVN
+1246 
-1251 AITLYGNVSGDNV
+1251 
-1264 SAITLNGNVSGDNV
+1264 
-1278 NTITLYGNVSG
+1278 
-1289 DNVSVITLNGNVV
+1289 
-1302 GDNVSAITLNG
+1302 
-1313 NVSGDNVNAITLYG
+1313 
-1327 NVSGD
+1327 
-1332 NVNAITLNG
+1332 ITLNG

-1356 VSGDNVN
+1356 VVGNTANV
-1363 TITLYG
+1363 
-1369 NVSGDNVNTITL
+1369 
-1381 YGNVSGDN
+1381 
-1389 VNTITLYG
+1389 
-1397 NVSGDNVS
+1397 
-1405 VITLNGNVSGD
+1405 
-1416 NVNAITLNGNVVGDN
+1416 ITLNGNVVGNTAN
-1431 VSAITLYGNV
+1431 VITLNGNVVGNTANVITLNGNVVGNTANVITLNGNVVGNTANVITLNGNVVGNTANVITLNGNVVGNTANVITLYGNVVGNTANVITLNGNVVGNTANVITLNGNVVGNTANVITLNGNVVGNTANVITLNGNV

-1453 GTITGSNTISASTIN
+1453 GNILGSNTISASTIN

-1473 SNVVATNMYGT
+1473 SNVVATNVYGT

-1504 NDYDLRVEGDAE
+1504 NGYDLRVQGDAE

-1558 RPSDTD
+1558 RSSTPG

-1569 YNETE
+1569 YDQTE
-1574 SEFAIGFTDDHAGES
+1574 SEFVIGFTSNHAGES
-1589 AITVKDNVDFTL
+1589 AITVKDGVNFKMNVY
-1601 NVHGN
+1601 GN

-1616 SQLSGIQTATPTLE
+1616 SQLSGIQTATPTLA

-1657 IDFVNKITLKST
+1657 IDFTNKITLKST
-1669 SVTKSN
+1669 SGTKSN

-1689 SEVKNNVLSY
+1689 SEEKNNVLSY

-1735 TINSL
+1735 TINTF

-1786 LTLGGVVTNVVT
+1786 LTLGGLVT
-1798 ANTITLA
+1798 
-1805 NNLTVSGNIESK
+1805 SGNV
-1817 NIRLN
+1817 N
-1822 DPSITTT
+1822 
-1829 FASGMLTIDAA
+1829 
-1840 NKTYGT
+1840 
-1846 GSLIT
+1846 
-1851 LTENMTAL
+1851 
-1859 SYSNLIEGSQLI
+1859 
-1871 IPITSSGGN
+1871 
-1880 YTVSNTFSNVDYH
+1880 
-1893 VYSDVATISAGNQG
+1893 
-1907 LMTVSN
+1907 
-1913 LNGNV
+1913 
-1918 YMNMLPF
+1918 
-1925 QDVTTGFGG
+1925 
-1934 GGGGGTSG
+1934 
-1942 YVSGDLTVTGGLTV
+1942 
-1956 TDLDVDASVTG
+1956 TG
-1967 NVITLNGG
+1967 NVITTGDITISGNTTSQNIKLTNTDISATISSGTITIDAKEKTYGTAPLVVSTTDVSNLVFSNLITGAQIVIPILASGG
-1975 NRTFGV
+1975 NI
-1981 SPLLEVNSS
+1981 NIS
-1990 KVEHLVYTNLRH
+1990 K
-2002 GSELKVLMNAF
+2002 EL
-2013 TQFTLSEISNVNR
+2013 TNVNF
-2026 YHYSGVTTVEAGD
+2026 YAMTTDVSITQD
-2039 IALMTFSN
+2039 KHALMTLSN
-2047 LHGSI
+2047 LYGNI
-2052 YADLKISYGV
+2052 YMNAI
-2062 STFVVR
+2062 
-2068 ATGGSVTTY
+2068 
-2077 TDAGTTYKVHTFT
+2077 
-2090 SSGDFTVTSGGEV
+2090 
-2103 EYLIIAGGGGGGS
+2103 
-2116 DSSTGGRYGG
+2116 
-2126 GGGGAGGYRCSVA
+2126 
-2139 GELSGGNS
+2139 
-2147 SPESLLNLTNGI
+2147 
-2159 YTVTVGA
+2159 
-2166 GGAGGNYTS
+2166 
-2175 APGERGTNGN
+2175 
-2185 DSSLSTIVS
+2185 
-2194 FGGGGGSG
+2194 
-2202 SYTGGDSGGSGGGG
+2202 
-2216 AEGGGPGSGTA
+2216 
-2227 NQGFSGG
+2227 GF
-2234 VRGANDGNG
+2234 A
-2243 GGGGAGGAGGTSS
+2243 
-2256 TDDVGGSGGV
+2256 
-2266 GISSNI
+2266 
-2272 NGTLVGR
+2272 
-2279 AGGGG
+2279 
-2284 GSTNGSASDGG
+2284 
-2295 GSGANG
+2295 
-2301 SGTINTGGGG
+2301 
-2311 GASEN
+2311 
-2316 NNSSGGGSGGSGIVI
+2316 
-2331 IRYAI
+2331 

>member
-97 VTSNTIRFINDT
+97 VTSNTVRFINDT

-356 GSNLVM
+356 GSNVTIDTLGTNVVEVTGNTYTSRKALVGSNLVMDTMGSNVVEVTGNTFTSRKVLVGSNLVM

-377 TSRKALIG
+377 TSRKVLVG
-385 SNLVMDTLGSNVVE
+385 SNVTIDTLGSNVIE

-417 IDTLGS
+417 IDTLG
-423 NVVEVTGNTYT
+423 T
-434 SRKAL
+434 
-439 VGSNLIMD
+439 D
-447 TLGSNVVEVTGNT
+447 
-460 YTSRKALI
+460 
-468 GSNVIIDTLGT
+468 VI
-479 NVVEVTGNVNVSNYT
+479 EVTGNVNVSNYT

-532 SLANNNEFA
+532 SLANNNELA

-546 IIMKQPNSNA
+546 IIMKQPGSNA

-578 LDTEIT
+578 LDTEIV
-584 PDLANVI
+584 PDLSNVI

-615 TLNGNVVGNNANVI
+615 TLNGNVVGNNVDVI
-629 TLYGNVSGD
+629 TLN
-638 NVNAITLYG
+638 
-647 NVVGNSANVI
+647 
-657 TLTGNV
+657 GNV
-663 IGNNVDVITLNGNVS
+663 IGNNVDVITLNGNVI
-678 GDNVNA
+678 GNNVDV
-684 ITLYGNVSGDNVN
+684 ITLNGNVIGNNVDV
-697 AITLYG
+697 ITLNG
-703 NVSGDNVNAIT
+703 NVIGNNVDVIT
-714 LYGNVSG
+714 LNGNVIG
-721 DNVNAITIYGNVV
+721 NNVDVITLNGNVIGNNVDVITLNGNVV
-734 GHSAN
+734 GN
-739 VITLYGNV
+739 NVDVITLYGNV
-747 ISNNVYVTNNIETTS
+747 IADNVYTTNNIETES

-950 VKSGDKILV
+950 VKSGNKILV

-1026 GFISAGN
+1026 GFISSGN

-1341 NVVGNTANVITLNGN
+1341 NVSGDNVNAITLNGNVSGDNVNAITLYGNVSGDNVSAITLNGN

-1369 NVSGDNVNTITL
+1369 NVSGDNV
-1381 YGNVSGDN
+1381 SA
-1389 VNTITLYG
+1389 
-1397 NVSGDNVS
+1397 
-1405 VITLNGNVSGD
+1405 ITLNGNVSGD

-1453 GTITGSNTISASTIN
+1453 GNILGSNTISASTIN

-1473 SNVVATNMYGT
+1473 SNVVATNVYGT
-1484 IAGSNTISAST
+1484 IAGSNTISASN
-1495 IYVGSTYNL
+1495 IYVGTSAYNL
-1504 NDYDLRVEGDAE
+1504 NGYDLRVQGDAE

-1564 NVYVG
+1564 NVYAG
-1569 YNETE
+1569 YDQNRT
-1574 SEFAIGFTDDHAGES
+1574 EFAIGFTDKHAGDS
-1589 AITVKDNVDFTL
+1589 SITVKDNVDFTL

-1616 SQLSGIQTATPTLE
+1616 SQLSGIQTATPTLA

-1669 SVTKSN
+1669 SGTKSN

-1699 NTTTGEIYDS
+1699 DTTTGEIYDS

-1735 TINSL
+1735 TINTF

-1942 YVSGDLTVTGGLTV
+1942 YVSGDLTVTGGLTI

-1990 KVEHLVYTNLRH
+1990 NVEHLVYTNLRH
-2002 GSELKVLMNAF
+2002 GSEIKMLMNAF
-2013 TQFTLSEISNVNR
+2013 TQFTVGNISNVNR
-2026 YHYSGVTTVEAGD
+2026 YHYSNVTTVAAGD

-2062 STFVVR
+2062 SVWDVII

-2090 SSGDFTVTSGGEV
+2090 SSGDFEVTSSGSA
-2103 EYLIIAGGGGGGS
+2103 EYLIVAGGGGGGS
-2116 DSSTGGRYGG
+2116 NHG
-2126 GGGGAGGYRCSVA
+2126 GGGGAGGYKENTIFLAIGTYSIVV
-2139 GELSGGNS
+2139 GSGGTGGTS
-2147 SPESLLNLTNGI
+2147 SDSGGSGTSSSAFSI
-2159 YTVTVGA
+2159 VTIG
-2166 GGAGGNYTS
+2166 
-2175 APGERGTNGN
+2175 
-2185 DSSLSTIVS
+2185 
-2194 FGGGGGSG
+2194 GGGGGSRIATDDTNPG
-2202 SYTGGDSGGSGGGG
+2202 LNGGSGGGG
-2216 AEGGGPGSGTA
+2216 AGTNPTTAGLTSDSSQGNNGGAGSSGTVA
-2227 NQGFSGG
+2227 
-2234 VRGANDGNG
+2234 GNG
-2243 GGGGAGGAGGTSS
+2243 GGGGGAGSAGGAATGTTINGGSS
-2256 TDDVGGSGGV
+2256 GSGGD
-2266 GISSNI
+2266 GITSSI
-2272 NGTLVGR
+2272 TGTAIGR
-2279 AGGGG
+2279 AGGGSG
-2284 GSTNGSASDGG
+2284 GRWGSGTVGVATDGG
-2295 GSGANG
+2295 GGGGNDDGAGG
-2301 SGTINTGGGG
+2301 SNGTIYTGGGG
-2311 GASEN
+2311 GGGGG
-2316 NNSSGGGSGGSGIVI
+2316 SSGGGGNGGSGIVI

>member
-9 ERSTKIRFGKYAT
+9 ERSTKIRFGKHAT

-34 SNAAIDTSGPGSI
+34 SNTAIDTSGSGSI
-47 YMTPLRSEDI
+47 YMTPLRQEDDI
-57 RNTDVKILTYNRTT
+57 TSRDITMLTYNTET
-71 KEVLDSNVTSDDI
+71 KEIIDSNVPAVDL
-84 FSMNLEFVTNNDN
+84 FSINLQYATNNDN
-97 VTSNTIRFINDT
+97 VTSNTVRFINDT
-109 TSFVTTGNVG
+109 TAFVTTGNVG
-119 IQNTSPTHALDVGS
+119 IHNTSPTHALDVGS
-133 NVYVTK
+133 QFHVTEG
-139 DGEVRVGPSILINSS
+139 GEVRVGPSVLIDSS
-154 ATNKIQVSGRIDTD
+154 VTNQIQVSGRIDTD
-168 SITLDHIGLSNTNPT
+168 SITLDHIGIANNNPT
-183 ITGLSLGSS
+183 ITGLSLGST
-192 TFLRHPTD
+192 TFLQNPTA

-206 TSGNV
+206 TTGNV

-239 SRTVQFNYANGPAL
+239 SRTVEFNYANGPAL

-271 VGSNLFVDDKGSN
+271 VGSNLFVDDIGSN

-335 TMGSNVV
+335 T
-342 EVTGNTFTSRKALV
+342 
-356 GSNLVM
+356 
-362 DTLGSNVVEVTGNTF
+362 LGSNVVEVTGNTF
-377 TSRKALIG
+377 TSRKALI
-385 SNLVMDTLGSNVVE
+385 
-399 VTGNTYTSRKA
+399 
-410 LVGSNVT
+410 GSNVT

-439 VGSNLIMD
+439 VGSNLVMD

-460 YTSRKALI
+460 YTSRKALVGSNLVMDTLGSNVIEVTGNTFTSRKALI
-468 GSNVIIDTLGT
+468 GSNVIIDTLGS

-503 DAHIKGNLLVEGTTT
+503 DAHVKGNLLVEGTTT
-518 TIDTTN
+518 TIDTIN
-524 TTFEDAVI
+524 TTFGDAVI
-532 SLANNNEFA
+532 SLANNNTE
-541 TTDIG
+541 TSTDIG

-567 EIMIGYTLNSS
+567 EIMIGYTLNNS

-597 NVIAQNNI
+597 NIIAQNNI

-615 TLNGNVVGNNANVI
+615 TLNGNVIGNNV
-629 TLYGNVSGD
+629 D
-638 NVNAITLYG
+638 
-647 NVVGNSANVI
+647 VV

-663 IGNNVDVITLNGNVS
+663 IGNNVDVITL
-678 GDNVNA
+678 
-684 ITLYGNVSGDNVN
+684 
-697 AITLYG
+697 
-703 NVSGDNVNAIT
+703 
-714 LYGNVSG
+714 
-721 DNVNAITIYGNVV
+721 
-734 GHSAN
+734 
-739 VITLYGNV
+739 YGNV
-747 ISNNVYVTNNIETTS
+747 IADNVYVTNNIETTS

-776 LQQVTN
+776 LQQVTD

-791 QFTNAH
+791 LFTNAH
-797 TAFTTDLTSNVGVK
+797 TAFTTDLTSNVEVK
-811 LDQLSNVII
+811 LNQLSNVII

-842 FTSIEVKAGED
+842 FTSIEVKAGEA
-853 LYKGNVVYIH
+853 LSKGDVVYIH

-889 MDGSINQNENGHVV
+889 MDGSINQNNNGHVV

-908 GMAFDANFQKGEILY
+908 GMTFDTNFQKGEILY

-950 VKSGDKILV
+950 VKSGEKILV

-977 PTYVYVNSSG
+977 PTYVYVNSTG

-1026 GFISAGN
+1026 GFISSGN
-1033 VHVGSN
+1033 VHIGSN

-1058 NTGDLIKSPVYVTTG
+1058 TTGNLIKSPAYVTAG

-1108 IFGLGANNTVHNL
+1108 IFGLGANNAVHNL

-1131 DGEYANIALIYHADE
+1131 DGDYANIALIYHADE

-1204 GDNVS
+1204 GNNVDA
-1209 VITLNGN
+1209 ITLNGN
-1216 VVGNNVDVITLN
+1216 VIGNNVDAITLNGNVIGNNVDVITLN
-1228 GNVVGNN
+1228 GNV
-1235 VDAITL
+1235 A
-1241 NGNVS
+1241 

-1251 AITLYGNVSGDNV
+1251 A
-1264 SAITLNGNVSGDNV
+1264 
-1278 NTITLYGNVSG
+1278 
-1289 DNVSVITLNGNVV
+1289 
-1302 GDNVSAITLNG
+1302 
-1313 NVSGDNVNAITLYG
+1313 
-1327 NVSGD
+1327 
-1332 NVNAITLNG
+1332 
-1341 NVVGNTANVITLNGN
+1341 
-1356 VSGDNVN
+1356 
-1363 TITLYG
+1363 
-1369 NVSGDNVNTITL
+1369 
-1381 YGNVSGDN
+1381 
-1389 VNTITLYG
+1389 ITLYG

-1416 NVNAITLNGNVVGDN
+1416 NVNAITLYGNVSGDNVSVITLNGNVSGDNVNTITLYGNVVGNNVDVITLNGNVVGNNVDVITLNGNVVSDN
-1431 VSAITLYGNV
+1431 VNAITLYGNVSGDNVNAITLYGNV
-1441 VADNVVATNGMY
+1441 VSDNVVATNGMY
-1453 GTITGSNTISASTIN
+1453 GTIKGA
-1468 AVTVN
+1468 
-1473 SNVVATNMYGT
+1473 
-1484 IAGSNTISAST
+1484 NTISAST
-1495 IYVGSTYNL
+1495 IYVGTGTPSL
-1504 NDYDLRVEGDAE
+1504 GDYELRVEGDTE

-1531 TENLVVKDPI
+1531 TQNLIVQDPI

-1569 YNETE
+1569 YDQTRT
-1574 SEFAIGFTDDHAGES
+1574 EFAIGFTDNHAGDS
-1589 AITVKDNVDFTL
+1589 DITIKQGQDFTL
-1601 NVHGN
+1601 NVYGN

-1616 SQLSGIQTATPTLE
+1616 SQLSGIQTATPTLA

-1643 QFSNVTTGI
+1643 RFSNATTGI

-1669 SVTKSN
+1669 STTKSN
-1675 LFVVNAIQLDPTYD
+1675 LFVVNAIQLDPSYASPTR
-1689 SEVKNNVLSY
+1689 NVLSFD
-1699 NTTTGEIYDS
+1699 TTTGEIYDS
-1709 GGQGGSG
+1709 GGQGG

-1757 IGGLNVAASPFALD
+1757 IGGLTIEASPFALD

-1805 NNLTVSGNIESK
+1805 NNLTVSGNTTSQ
-1817 NIRLN
+1817 NIKLTN
-1822 DPSITTT
+1822 TDIT
-1829 FASGMLTIDAA
+1829 ASVTSGTITVDAKE
-1840 NKTYGT
+1840 KTYGT
-1846 GSLIT
+1846 APLVVSTTDVSNLV
-1851 LTENMTAL
+1851 L
-1859 SYSNLIEGSQLI
+1859 SNLITGAQI
-1871 IPITSSGGN
+1871 VIPILASGGDIN
-1880 YTVSNTFSNVDYH
+1880 ISSAMTNVNFYAMTSNV
-1893 VYSDVATISAGNQG
+1893 
-1907 LMTVSN
+1907 
-1913 LNGNV
+1913 
-1918 YMNMLPF
+1918 
-1925 QDVTTGFGG
+1925 
-1934 GGGGGTSG
+1934 
-1942 YVSGDLTVTGGLTV
+1942 
-1956 TDLDVDASVTG
+1956 SVTQD
-1967 NVITLNGG
+1967 
-1975 NRTFGV
+1975 
-1981 SPLLEVNSS
+1981 
-1990 KVEHLVYTNLRH
+1990 KH
-2002 GSELKVLMNAF
+2002 
-2013 TQFTLSEISNVNR
+2013 
-2026 YHYSGVTTVEAGD
+2026 
-2039 IALMTFSN
+2039 ALMTLSN
-2047 LHGSI
+2047 LYGNI
-2052 YADLKISYGV
+2052 YMNAI
-2062 STFVVR
+2062 
-2068 ATGGSVTTY
+2068 
-2077 TDAGTTYKVHTFT
+2077 
-2090 SSGDFTVTSGGEV
+2090 
-2103 EYLIIAGGGGGGS
+2103 
-2116 DSSTGGRYGG
+2116 
-2126 GGGGAGGYRCSVA
+2126 
-2139 GELSGGNS
+2139 
-2147 SPESLLNLTNGI
+2147 
-2159 YTVTVGA
+2159 
-2166 GGAGGNYTS
+2166 
-2175 APGERGTNGN
+2175 
-2185 DSSLSTIVS
+2185 
-2194 FGGGGGSG
+2194 
-2202 SYTGGDSGGSGGGG
+2202 
-2216 AEGGGPGSGTA
+2216 
-2227 NQGFSGG
+2227 GFS
-2234 VRGANDGNG
+2234 
-2243 GGGGAGGAGGTSS
+2243 
-2256 TDDVGGSGGV
+2256 
-2266 GISSNI
+2266 
-2272 NGTLVGR
+2272 
-2279 AGGGG
+2279 
-2284 GSTNGSASDGG
+2284 
-2295 GSGANG
+2295 
-2301 SGTINTGGGG
+2301 
-2311 GASEN
+2311 
-2316 NNSSGGGSGGSGIVI
+2316 
-2331 IRYAI
+2331 